1 MVKRIVFMVVISAAI
16 VGGVWL
22 VSAVAADEKPAP
34 DKAAGEK
41 PAAEEASG
49 VKISHDEV
57 GNVILKVSPKTAEL
71 IGLKTAHPNG
81 VQLRSEIKGHGQAMD
96 PAPLVA
102 LLTEVETAEAAAAV
116 SSNELARL
124 KTLSTQ
130 GNASARA
137 LQAAES
143 TELHDRLAAQSAR
156 DRLALSW
163 GRILE
168 SQPDIHVLVHA
179 LTSLDVVLVRIDLPA
194 GEIMSSAPVGAR
206 VVALSGTDADA
217 EYLGAAPN
225 VDPQTQGQGFIF
237 LVRIHGTPFLPGAA
251 LVGYVQRDN
260 QLLNGVIVP
269 ADAVVRTE
277 GAGWIYVQH
286 GGPDEF
292 LRMKISLDHPA
303 MSGWFVTTG
312 VTAADA
318 VVVTGAQS
326 LLSEE
331 SKGLLKSD

>member
-1 MVKRIVFMVVISAAI
+1 MKRIFFLMMISAAI
-16 VGGVWL
+16 VGGDWR
-22 VSAVAADEKPAP
+22 SATAADEKAAAE
-34 DKAAGEK
+34 KAAGEK
-41 PAAEEASG
+41 APAEEASG
-49 VKISHDEV
+49 VKISHDEG

-81 VQLRSEIKGHGQAMD
+81 VQLRSEMKGHGQVMD
-96 PAPLVA
+96 SAPLVA
-102 LLTEVETAEAAAAV
+102 LLTELETAEAAAAV

-163 GRILE
+163 GKVLE
-168 SQPDIHVLVHA
+168 SQPDVHA
-179 LTSLDVVLVRIDLPA
+179 LVHQLTSLEVALVRIDLPA
-194 GEIMSSAPVGAR
+194 GEILGSAPVGAR
-206 VVALSGTDADA
+206 VVALSGKYADA
-217 EYLGAAPN
+217 EFLGAAPN

-237 LVRIHGTPFLPGAA
+237 LVRGSQFLPGAA

-260 QLLNGVIVP
+260 QPLDGVIIP

-292 LRMKISLDHPA
+292 VRTKIPLDHPA
-303 MSGWFVTTG
+303 MSGWFVTGG
-312 VTAADA
+312 VTAGDS
-318 VVVTGAQS
+318 VVVMGAQS

-331 SKGLLKSD
+331 SKGSLQSD